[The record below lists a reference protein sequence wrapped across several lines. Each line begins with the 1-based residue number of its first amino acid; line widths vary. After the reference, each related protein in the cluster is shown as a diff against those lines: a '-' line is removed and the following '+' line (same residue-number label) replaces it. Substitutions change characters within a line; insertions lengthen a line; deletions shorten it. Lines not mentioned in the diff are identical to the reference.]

1 MVLEIKTNPEKY
13 FRQLLEILEIFP
25 PFKSLRLRQ
34 KEVFA
39 EILYHTYKFDKENPA
54 TAGRLLSDYKT
65 KEDISS
71 KLNISKANLYNIYKE
86 LRQTGLLIKDE
97 VNPKYRYKYL
107 HYPEIIFRFKEEN
120 SV

>member
-13 FRQLLEILEIFP
+13 FRQLLEILGIFP

-39 EILYHTYKFDKENPA
+39 QILYYNHKFNAENPT

-65 KEDISS
+65 KEEISS

-97 VNPKYRYKYL
+97 IDPKYRYKYL
-107 HYPEIIFRFKEEN
+107 HHPEIIFRFKEEN
-120 SV
+120 GV